1 MHVGRL
7 AHVALGV
14 GDDRDSMLRFY
25 RELFG
30 LTAVDGAQGTL
41 FLSGGKKPG
50 YDIALVPGEPGM
62 HHVAF
67 EVASLEDLREA
78 GDRLADAGVTASEI
92 DVANDHGVLAGL
104 GFALPAGHALELIVL
119 EQPAVFRGTP
129 TVGPEHFV
137 GAGPVDLEHCSID
150 CNDVEGTARF
160 LMETL
165 DFFNTEYSQPAGGPW
180 FLAFLRTNELH
191 HDLGVFRH
199 DAWEGPGFNHVG
211 FAVPSIVEIAR
222 VADLAC
228 AQGWKLQCSPG
239 RHLVGDNIFIYL
251 TDPSGNRVEV
261 GTPMTK
267 IERSA
272 PTRGFD
278 ASGDTEWGGFDGW
291 REGIPPLAR
300 TPGRCV
306 PAATAN
312 AS

>member
-7 AHVALGV
+7 AHVALGA

-30 LTAVDGAQGTL
+30 ITEVASAEGASY
-41 FLSGGKKPG
+41 LSGGKKPG
-50 YDIALVPGEPGM
+50 YDIAVVDGEPGM
-62 HHVAF
+62 HHLAF
-67 EVASLEDLREA
+67 EVATLDDLREA
-78 GDRLADAGVTASEI
+78 RERLTGAGVTVGEL
-92 DVANDHGVLAGL
+92 DVIGDHGIRAGIR
-104 GFALPAGHALELIVL
+104 FALPAGHAMELVVL
-119 EQPAVFRGTP
+119 EEPAVFRGTP
-129 TVGPEHFV
+129 KIGTEHFI

-150 CNDVEGTARF
+150 CNDVEATATF
-160 LMETL
+160 LVETL

-191 HDLGVFRH
+191 HDLGAFRH
-199 DAWEGPGFNHVG
+199 ESWDGPGFNHVG

-228 AQGWKLQCSPG
+228 ANGWKLQCSPG
-239 RHLVGDNIFIYL
+239 RHLVGDNIFVYL
-251 TDPSGNRVEV
+251 CDPSGNRVEV
-261 GTPMTK
+261 GTPMAK

-272 PTRGFD
+272 LTRAFD

-291 REGIPPLAR
+291 REGIPPQAR

-306 PAATAN
+306 PATTATA
-312 AS
+312 A